1 MTDSS
6 TQGIKTVLHPVSDLA
21 TAKAVYAALLGVPPQ
36 TDSSYYVGFEAA
48 GQQIGLVPGGG
59 PQGMTSPVAYWHV
72 PDIEAK
78 LAEVTAAGA
87 TVKEPAHDVGGG
99 RLVATVT
106 DPDGNVLGLLQDRM
120 SADPRSRAQRRRDTE
135 HRLTHDIDVWVASAS
150 ADGAP
155 YLVPLSFDWDGE
167 ALLVATPTDS
177 PTGRNLAAT
186 RAVRLGLGHTR
197 DVSMIEG
204 EVEVLEIDA
213 LPQERG
219 DRFAAHTGFDPRALA
234 TPYRWFRISP
244 RRIQA
249 WREVNELPDRE
260 LMRDGRWLV

>member
-1 MTDSS
+1 
-6 TQGIKTVLHPVSDLA
+6 
-21 TAKAVYAALLGVPPQ
+21 
-36 TDSSYYVGFEAA
+36 
-48 GQQIGLVPGGG
+48 
-59 PQGMTSPVAYWHV
+59 
-72 PDIEAK
+72 
-78 LAEVTAAGA
+78 
-87 TVKEPAHDVGGG
+87 
-99 RLVATVT
+99 
-106 DPDGNVLGLLQDRM
+106 M
-120 SADPRSRAQRRRDTE
+120 SADPRSRPQRRRDTE
-135 HRLTHDIDVWVASAS
+135 HGLTHDIDVWVASAS

-197 DVSMIEG
+197 DVSMVEG
-204 EVEVLEIDA
+204 EVEVLEIDT

-219 DRFAAHTGFDPRALA
+219 DRFVAHTGFDPRALA